1 MYNMIIKP
9 FGNRQPIKWLTVK
22 NINRWQIY
30 YPFPPPSPPPLPFAD
45 RKLQHFSQVAGHDRA
60 AHK

>member
-30 YPFPPPSPPPLPFAD
+30 YPFPPPPPDPPPLPLPASPP
-45 RKLQHFSQVAGHDRA
+45 LC
-60 AHK
+60 